1 MRLAVLALFALLA
14 TVYPAVAE
22 EEPDS
27 PHRVLK
33 PDGEAD
39 SGKCQIC
46 HQEDM
51 SLAQP
56 KAELCKMC
64 HLPTIHAGAAE
75 HLQATPAQVTQLLSA
90 KKDEQPELPLTEE
103 GAIFCG
109 TCHIFHDPRVN
120 GEEYVSQRWLPPS
133 TGLPQVV
140 REGLTSHWSR
150 VAGKYGES
158 ESGAKFSARG
168 TRALRLPVSDGSL
181 CRRCH
186 GTLP

>member
-1 MRLAVLALFALLA
+1 MRLAVLALLALLA

-22 EEPDS
+22 EESDT
-27 PHRVLK
+27 PHRMMK
-33 PDGEAD
+33 ADGEVD
-39 SGKCQIC
+39 TEKCQIC

-56 KAELCKMC
+56 KADLCKMC
-64 HLPTIHAGAAE
+64 HSLTLHAGAAE
-75 HLQATPAQVTQLLSA
+75 HLRVSPAQVAHLLA
-90 KKDEQPELPLTEE
+90 ATKEGQPEFPLTEE

-120 GEEYVSQRWLPPS
+120 GEPYVSQRWLPPAA
-133 TGLPQVV
+133 GLPEVV
-140 REGLTSHWSR
+140 RQALTGHWNR
-150 VAGKYGES
+150 VSGKYGES
-158 ESGAKFSARG
+158 ESGAKFSTRG
-168 TRALRLPVSDGSL
+168 TRALRLPVNDGSL

>member
-1 MRLAVLALFALLA
+1 MRLTALALLAVLAVASR
-14 TVYPAVAE
+14 AVAE

-33 PDGEAD
+33 PDGEVD
-39 SGKCQIC
+39 TERCQIC

-51 SLAQP
+51 SLTQP

-64 HLPTIHAGAAE
+64 HSATIHAGVAE
-75 HLQATPAQVTQLLSA
+75 HLQATPAQVAQLLSA
-90 KKDEQPELPLTEE
+90 KKEEQPEFPLTEE

-120 GEEYVSQRWLPPS
+120 GEEYLSQRWLPPS
-133 TGLPQVV
+133 SGLPEAV
-140 REGLTSHWSR
+140 RQALMTQWTRTAS
-150 VAGKYGES
+150 KYS
-158 ESGAKFSARG
+158 EAEPGAKFSARG

-181 CRRCH
+181 CRHCH